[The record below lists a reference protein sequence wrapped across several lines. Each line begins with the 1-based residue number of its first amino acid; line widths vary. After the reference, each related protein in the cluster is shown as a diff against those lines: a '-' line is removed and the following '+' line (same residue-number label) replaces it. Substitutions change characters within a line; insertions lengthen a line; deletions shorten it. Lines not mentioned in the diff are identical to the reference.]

1 MAGSFGINE
10 VEAAMRRIL
19 SQKDPSMGHTYVDV
33 TVSNP
38 SDANRKW
45 EGSFLV
51 DTGAVDCYVPSKHLR
66 AIGVQP
72 EGKRT
77 YQLADGSEI
86 ELEVGLARIKIMGDI
101 VGALVIFGN
110 DDAEPLLGVT
120 ALESGGFEVD
130 PKGQRLKRLPSV
142 RLK

>member
-1 MAGSFGINE
+1 
-10 VEAAMRRIL
+10 
-19 SQKDPSMGHTYVDV
+19 MGHTYVMV

-38 SDANRKW
+38 SDPKLRW
-45 EGSFLV
+45 DGSFLV
-51 DTGAVDCYVPSKHLR
+51 DTGAVDCYVPAKHLKALGIR
-66 AIGVQP
+66 P
-72 EGKRT
+72 EGRRT
-77 YQLADGSEI
+77 YELADGSQI
-86 ELEVGLARIKIMGDI
+86 ELEFGLARIEIMGDI

-120 ALESGGFEVD
+120 ALQSGGFELD